1 MSGDQ
6 SSKEHYTE
14 QVVLFDGQAISFP
27 SSEPHPAQSSLLARG
42 DAAESFSAYMISSI
56 YDEPHS
62 YDNVTGMPTDVNGPI
77 YLCFQNIFK
86 IHPAFDS
93 ILIKILQIDQEG
105 HIVLQASRNYHKTL
119 IVLDRIRDTVV
130 YDVCPEVRK
139 ICKDA
144 KSILERIHFIPRV
157 ESDRMIFIFQQA
169 SVMLHP
175 FPFGGSK
182 TASDALKAGIPLVTY
197 PQAYLRG
204 RLAST
209 FYTTM
214 ALHEIDMDIASSK
227 CCVATDEIDY
237 IQKALKLGRDKTYRQ
252 KVSNAIQKR
261 NHRIFDDI
269 QTSFEWARFLTRSLG
284 VVIDDD
290 ELALKMKY
298 HPKPWQ
304 EDSFVQD
311 AFIKMQQRWKRSM
324 MIKKNYL

>member
-6 SSKEHYTE
+6 CNLEHYTE

-27 SSEPHPAQSSLLARG
+27 LFEPHPAQSSLLARG
-42 DAAESFSAYMISSI
+42 DATESFSAYLTSSI
-56 YDEPHS
+56 YDELYS
-62 YDNVTGMPTDVNGPI
+62 YDNITGMPTDINGPI
-77 YLCFQNIFK
+77 YLCFQNLFK

-93 ILIKILQIDQEG
+93 ILIKILQTDEEG

-119 IVLDRIRDTVV
+119 IVLDRIRDTVIN
-130 YDVCPEVRK
+130 DVCPKVRK
-139 ICKDA
+139 VCKDA
-144 KSILERIHFIPRV
+144 KNILERIHFIPRV
-157 ESDRMIFIFQQA
+157 ESDKMIFIFQQA
-169 SVMLHP
+169 SLMLHP

-182 TASDALKAGIPLVTY
+182 TASDALKAGTPLVTY

-214 ALHEIDMDIASSK
+214 ALHEIDMDVSSSK
-227 CCVATDEIDY
+227 CCVASDEIDF
-237 IQKALKLGRDKTYRQ
+237 IQKALKLGRDSTYRQ
-252 KVSNAIQKR
+252 KVSNAIKKR

-269 QTSFEWARFLTRSLG
+269 QTSFEWARFLTRALG
-284 VVIDDD
+284 VVIDDN

-298 HPKPWQ
+298 HPKSWQ

-311 AFIKMQQRWKRSM
+311 AFVKMQQRWKRSSM
-324 MIKKNYL
+324 RTKT